1 MEFRK
6 LYLIKTSFSSILE
19 KIKNILVPLDGSFT
33 SQKGFK
39 LALTLAKSLNA
50 KITAINVIRFSNGFQ
65 FPVSSEIKQI
75 HAKSAEKIISD
86 AQKIAKK
93 EKIPF
98 IGKIVKA
105 DNIGGEIVKFSKT
118 KKTDMI
124 IIGSRGPY
132 PGSETF
138 LGSVANYVLHKTS
151 IPITIV
157 K

>member
-6 LYLIKTSFSSILE
+6 LYLIKTNFSSILE

-98 IGKIVKA
+98 IGKKDRF
-105 DNIGGEIVKFSKT
+105 DNYWFKRT
-118 KKTDMI
+118 L
-124 IIGSRGPY
+124 SRFRNI
-132 PGSETF
+132 SWKCCK
-138 LGSVANYVLHKTS
+138 LCVAQNKHTNYNCK
-151 IPITIV
+151 IN
-157 K
+157 

>member
-1 MEFRK
+1 MA
-6 LYLIKTSFSSILE
+6 I
-19 KIKNILVPLDGSFT
+19 
-33 SQKGFK
+33 
-39 LALTLAKSLNA
+39 TLAKVLNA
-50 KITAINVIRFSNGFQ
+50 KITAVNIIRFSNGFQ

-75 HAKSAEKIISD
+75 HTKNAEKIISD

-98 IGKIVKA
+98 IGKIIKG
-105 DNIGGEIVKFSKT
+105 DNIGGEIVKFSKS
-118 KKTDMI
+118 KKIDLV

-138 LGSVANYVLHKTS
+138 LGSVANYVLHKIN
-151 IPITIV
+151 IPITII

>member
-1 MEFRK
+1 M
-6 LYLIKTSFSSILE
+6 
-19 KIKNILVPLDGSFT
+19 PLDGSPA
-33 SQKGFK
+33 SQKGFN
-39 LALTLAKSLNA
+39 LAITLAKSLNA
-50 KITAINVIRFSNGFQ
+50 NITAINVIRFSNGFQ
-65 FPVSSEIKQI
+65 FPVSSEIKKT
-75 HAKSAEKIISD
+75 HVKSAEKIISD

-93 EKIPF
+93 EQVPF
-98 IGKIVKA
+98 VGKIIKGE
-105 DNIGGEIVKFSKT
+105 NIGSEIVKFSKF
-118 KKTDMI
+118 KKSNLI